1 MGSVSITRKRGAAR
15 FCAVQKWRMPTRI
28 NHDLTVFK
36 NFAIT
41 ESVKVQFRWET
52 FNALNHPNFGNPN
65 STFVVGSTNF
75 GNITGTATNNRQQQL
90 GLKLLF

>member
-1 MGSVSITRKRGAAR
+1 MFIKCMDR
-15 FCAVQKWRMPTRI
+15 FGI
-28 NHDLTVFK
+28 FSSYIFFK

-52 FNALNHPNFGNPN
+52 FNTMNHPNFGNPN
-65 STFVVGSTNF
+65 STFVAGSTNF
-75 GNITGTATNNRQQQL
+75 GNITGTSTNNRQQQF